1 MKFSFLFLF
10 LLIPYI
16 LLSQNIVGN
25 HLPKTVPQGKKW
37 VLNSNEKILIEVNS
51 SSQRSGNLCNALLTS
66 SPRIA
71 NHIVEGEIG
80 KPRKIYSVLFK
91 NIENEPFSNS
101 NTYSIVPTSF
111 LTGNSDMYEIL
122 SNKNYNAGIEE
133 IVFYPGERVFVSTC
147 LVNIQLKEIDLSGN
161 EKAIQ
166 DRKNEVKRINDE
178 KNLMEERRKNRIELE
193 RILNEKKEKITN
205 SNHYFSYNDI
215 KNRKD
220 IKFNFDNRV
229 LNILYEYVK
238 EYYKNKPSEY
248 LRLVNE
254 YKTRINNIRENDKYK
269 DNISLFDFSFY
280 FDKEKVLK
288 EVSKGDD
295 LWGKQPTSLGIE
307 NISKIGKVVN
317 INSAGEIH
325 YEDSLYKVN
334 SILLLHFNIDEV
346 SNQGEA
352 FIKLKKNKDIEIVS
366 NSSKYFKDDLI
377 ALLSNEI
384 ELKTLRS
391 GNYKVYI
398 TSKDII
404 LRGWTSHDYSS
415 VNKSISSSIINKP
428 NINFEP
434 YKKMISDN

>member
-1 MKFSFLFLF
+1 MKFSALILILFIPQILF
-10 LLIPYI
+10 
-16 LLSQNIVGN
+16 SQNIVIN
-25 HLPKTVPQGKKW
+25 HIPKTVPQGKKW
-37 VLNSNEKILIEVNS
+37 ILNSNEKILIEVNS

-80 KPRKIYSVLFK
+80 KPRKIYSILFK
-91 NIENEPFSNS
+91 NIENVPFSNS
-101 NTYSIVPTSF
+101 NTYTIAPTSF
-111 LTGNSDMYEIL
+111 LTGNTEMYEIL

-147 LVNIQLKEIDLSGN
+147 LVNIQVKEIDLSGN
-161 EKAIQ
+161 EKNIQ
-166 DRKNEVKRINDE
+166 ERKNEAERINDE
-178 KNLMEERRKNRIELE
+178 KRLKEEREKNRIELE
-193 RILNEKKEKITN
+193 RLMNEKKEKITN
-205 SNHYFSYNDI
+205 SNYYFPYYDI

-229 LNILYEYVK
+229 LNILHEYVK
-238 EYYKNKPSEY
+238 EHYKNKPSEY

-254 YKTRINNIRENDKYK
+254 YKARINNIKENDKYK

-280 FDKEKVLK
+280 FNKEKVLK

-295 LWGKQPTSLGIE
+295 LWGKQPTSLGIDK
-307 NISKIGKVVN
+307 ISEIEKVVN
-317 INSAGEIH
+317 VNSAGEIQF
-325 YEDSLYKVN
+325 EDSLYKVN

-352 FIKLKKNKDIEIVS
+352 IIKYKKNKGFEIVS
-366 NSSKYFKDDLI
+366 NYSKYFKDDLI
-377 ALLSNEI
+377 TLLSNESN
-384 ELKTLRS
+384 LKTLKS

-398 TSKDII
+398 SSKDLI

-415 VNKSISSSIINKP
+415 VNRSISSSIINKP

-434 YKKMISDN
+434 YKK